1 MSNNARAAV
10 LWPDRK
16 DFSVENVVIEDPRPG
31 EVLVK
36 VVASGICHTDVVLR
50 DMGVTARPVVLGHE
64 GSGIVEKV
72 GDGVTEFKPGDRV
85 GMSFAS
91 CGECPSCRKNALAYC
106 HEFFPLNFM
115 GNRRDGSSSLS
126 KNSQRIGSHV
136 FGQSSF
142 ATHAIC
148 SPRNLVK
155 VDDSVPLELVGPF
168 GCGLQTG
175 AGAVLNSM
183 KVPKGA
189 SVMVLGAGVVGLA
202 AVMAAA
208 NIAEAKQVIAVDLH
222 VSRLDVASAVGAT
235 HVVNGAS
242 GELAKQIREICPAGV
257 DYIFDT
263 SGHLPLVEESI
274 DLLAIQG
281 TLGLIASYAP
291 GEKLSFDAVMFMITG
306 KRIQGVVEGDSD
318 IKTFIPQLLDYYK
331 RGLFPIDKLVR
342 FYDLVDIN
350 QAVEDAEHGKTI
362 KAVVR
367 MR

>member
-1 MSNNARAAV
+1 MSNAAQAAV

-16 DFSVENVVIEDPRPG
+16 DFSIESVVIEDPRPG

-36 VVASGICHTDVVLR
+36 VVASGICHTDLVLR

-72 GDGVTEFKPGDRV
+72 GEGVTEFKAGDRV

-126 KNSQRIGSHV
+126 KNSQKIGSHV

-142 ATHAIC
+142 ATRAIC

-175 AGAVLNSM
+175 AGAVLNSL
-183 KVPKGA
+183 KVQKGA

-208 NIAEAKQVIAVDLH
+208 NIAEANRVIAVDLH
-222 VSRLDVASAVGAT
+222 AARLEVASSVGAT
-235 HVVNGAS
+235 HVVSSAS
-242 GELAKQIREICPAGV
+242 GDLAKQIREICPAGV

-263 SGHLPLVEESI
+263 TGHLPLVEECI
-274 DLLAIQG
+274 ELLAIQG
-281 TLGLIASYAP
+281 TLGMIASYAP
-291 GEKLSFDAVMFMITG
+291 GKRLSFDAVMFMITG
-306 KRIQGVVEGDSD
+306 KKIQGVVEGDSD

-331 RGLFPIDKLVR
+331 RGLFPIEKIVR
-342 FYDLVDIN
+342 FYDLADIN
-350 QAVEDAEHGKTI
+350 QAVEDAERGETI

-367 MR
+367 MS